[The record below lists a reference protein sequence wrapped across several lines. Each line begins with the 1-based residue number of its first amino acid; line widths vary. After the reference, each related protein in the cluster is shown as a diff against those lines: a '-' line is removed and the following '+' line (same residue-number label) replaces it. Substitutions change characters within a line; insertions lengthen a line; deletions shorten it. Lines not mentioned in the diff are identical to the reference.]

1 LTICHPPHKH
11 DKAAFKPSVRLFSI
25 TAKVR
30 FRGFESNEKVTPMI
44 TTDGNNAVASV
55 AYRTNEVIAIYPIT
69 PSSTMAEQAD
79 AWSGDGRQ
87 NIWGDIPRVVE
98 MQSEGGA
105 IATVHGALQ
114 TGALS
119 TSFTSSQGL
128 LLMIPTLYKLA
139 GELTPF
145 VLHVAARTVAT
156 HALSIFGD
164 HSDVMAVRQTGCAML
179 CAGSV
184 QEAQDFALISQ
195 TATLNA
201 RVPFI
206 HFFDGFRTSHEI
218 NKIVP
223 LSDDTL
229 RQMLPQA
236 AIDAHRSRALSPDHP
251 VVRGTSANPDT
262 YFQSREATNPW
273 YDATG
278 QHVIDAM
285 AAFAALTG
293 RHYRPFD
300 YYGHPQAER
309 VVVVMGSAAGTC
321 EEVIDTLL
329 ARGEKVG
336 VLKVRLFRPFS
347 AKYLLDALPDSVR
360 SVAVLDRTKE
370 PGALAEPLYLD
381 VMTAL
386 AEAYSRG
393 ERATLPRVIGGRYGL
408 SSKEF
413 GPDCALAVFR
423 ELAQPQPRP
432 RFTVGIFDDVT
443 GLSLP
448 LSDEILPQRASL
460 EALFYGLGSD
470 GSVSA
475 TKNNIK
481 IIGNATPLYAQG
493 YFVYDSK
500 KAGGLTVSHLRVSE
514 QPINSAYLVSRADF
528 VGCHQLQFI
537 DKYQMVE
544 RLKPGGTF
552 LLNTPYGADEV
563 WSRLPQEVQALL
575 HQRQARF
582 YIINAAKLARECR
595 LGARINTVMQMAFF
609 HLTQILPS
617 DVALQQLQDAIARSY
632 SSKGQEIV
640 ERNWQALG
648 ATRAAL
654 TEIPLQP
661 VDVSS
666 PMRPPVVSDAAPDFV
681 KTVTAAMLAG
691 LGDALPVSA
700 FPPDGTWPVGTTQW
714 EKRNIA
720 EAIPIWQPDLCTQ
733 CNHCVAACPHSAI
746 RAKVVQ
752 PAEMEHAPASLQS
765 LDVKARDMRGQK
777 YVLQVAPEDCTGCNL
792 CVEVCPAKDRQNPE
806 IKAINMASRL
816 DNLTAEKDNY
826 DFFLQLPEIDPAQLE
841 RIDIRTS
848 QLITPLFE
856 YSGACSGCGETPYI
870 KLLTQLY
877 GDRLLIANATG
888 CSSIYGG
895 NLPTTPYT
903 TNAEGRGPA
912 WANSLFEDNAEFGL
926 GFRLTVDQH
935 RARVLRLLNA
945 LAPQLPERLVNALQ
959 MGDVAPEPRR
969 KQIAELRTLLAN
981 LEGEDARQLAAGADY
996 LVDKSIWLIGG
1007 DGWAYDIG
1015 FGGLDH
1021 VLSLTENVNVLVLDT
1036 QCYSNTGGQQSK
1048 ATPLGAVTKFG
1059 EHGKRKA
1066 RKDLGVSMM
1075 MYGHVYVAQI
1085 SLGAQLNQTV
1095 KAIQEAEAYP
1105 GPSLIIAYSPCEEH
1119 GYDLALSHDQM
1130 KQLTATGFWPL
1141 YRFDPRRS
1149 AEGKAA
1155 LALDSRPPNSSLS
1168 ETLLKEQRF
1177 RRLNAQQPEVA
1188 SALYQAAEKE
1198 LQEKYDF
1205 LSLLAGKAE
1214 KSAAE

>member
-1 LTICHPPHKH
+1 
-11 DKAAFKPSVRLFSI
+11 
-25 TAKVR
+25 
-30 FRGFESNEKVTPMI
+30 MI
-44 TTDGNNAVASV
+44 TIDGNGAVASV
-55 AYRTNEVIAIYPIT
+55 AFRASEVIAIYPIT

-79 AWSGDGRQ
+79 DWSGNGVK
-87 NIWGDIPRVVE
+87 NVWGDVPRVVE
-98 MQSEGGA
+98 MQSEAGA
-105 IATVHGALQ
+105 IGTVHGALQ

-139 GELTPF
+139 GQLTPF

-184 QEAQDFALISQ
+184 QEAQDFALISHI
-195 TATLNA
+195 ATLKS

-223 LSDDTL
+223 LSNETML
-229 RQMLPQA
+229 SLLPQD
-236 AIDAHRSRALSPDHP
+236 AIDAHRARALNPEHP
-251 VVRGTSANPDT
+251 VIRGTSANPDT

-273 YDATG
+273 YNAVYEHVQQTMNDFAAATG
-278 QHVIDAM
+278 RQYH
-285 AAFAALTG
+285 
-293 RHYRPFD
+293 PFD

-309 VVVVMGSAAGTC
+309 VIVLMGSAIGTC
-321 EEVIDTLL
+321 EEVVDDLL
-329 ARGEKVG
+329 TRGEKVG
-336 VLKVRLFRPFS
+336 VLKVRLYRPFNAS
-347 AKYLLDALPDSVR
+347 AMLEALPQSVR
-360 SVAVLDRTKE
+360 QVAVLDRTKE

-386 AEAYSRG
+386 AEAFSRG
-393 ERATLPRVIGGRYGL
+393 ERETLPRVIGGRYGL

-413 GPDCALAVFR
+413 GPDCVLAVFE
-423 ELAQPQPRP
+423 ELRQAKPKP
-432 RFTVGIFDDVT
+432 RFTVGIYDDVT
-443 GLSLP
+443 NLSLP
-448 LSDEILPQRASL
+448 LPENTLPSHAKL

-481 IIGNATPLYAQG
+481 IIGNATPWYAQG

-514 QPINSAYLVSRADF
+514 KPINSAYLVDKADF

-537 DKYQMVE
+537 DKYRMAEQ
-544 RLKPGGTF
+544 LKPGGIF
-552 LLNTPYGADEV
+552 LLNTPYSAEDM
-563 WSRLPQEVQALL
+563 WDRLPQEVQAELNKK
-575 HQRQARF
+575 QARLF
-582 YIINAAKLARECR
+582 IINAQKIARECQ

-609 HLTQILPS
+609 HLTGILPGDS
-617 DVALQQLQDAIARSY
+617 ALQQLQGAIAKSY
-632 SSKGQEIV
+632 SSKGQELV
-640 ERNWQALG
+640 ERNWQAL
-648 ATRAAL
+648 AL
-654 TEIPLQP
+654 ARESLFAVPLQP
-661 VDVSS
+661 VNSQS
-666 PMRPPVVSDAAPDFV
+666 ACRPPVVADAAPDFV

-700 FPPDGTWPVGTTQW
+700 LPPDGTWPLGTTRW

-720 EAIPIWQPDLCTQ
+720 EEIPIWKPELCTQ

-746 RAKVVQ
+746 RAKVVS
-752 PAEMEHAPASLQS
+752 PEALEAAPDALQS
-765 LDVKARDMRGQK
+765 LDVKSRDMRGQK

-792 CVEVCPAKDRQNPE
+792 CVEVCPAKDRQDPD
-806 IKAINMASRL
+806 IKAINMMSRL
-816 DNLTAEKDNY
+816 EHVEEEKVNY
-826 DFFLQLPEIDPAQLE
+826 DFFLQLPEIDRNQLE

-848 QLITPLFE
+848 QLISPLFE

-895 NLPTTPYT
+895 NLPSTPYT
-903 TNAEGRGPA
+903 TDANGRGPA

-935 RARVLRLLNA
+935 RARVMRLLDQFA
-945 LAPQLPERLVNALQ
+945 DKIP
-959 MGDVAPEPRR
+959 
-969 KQIAELRTLLAN
+969 AELHAELHSDATPEVRREQVARLRQHLAN
-981 LEGEDARQLAAGADY
+981 ETSADARQLLTDADA
-996 LVDKSIWLIGG
+996 LVEKSIWLIGG

-1021 VLSLTENVNVLVLDT
+1021 VLSLTENVNILVLDT
-1036 QCYSNTGGQQSK
+1036 QCYSNTGGQASK

-1130 KQLTATGFWPL
+1130 RQLTATGFWPL
-1141 YRFDPRRS
+1141 YRFDPRR
-1149 AEGKAA
+1149 ADEGKLP
-1155 LALDSRPPNSSLS
+1155 LALDSRPPSDALA
-1168 ETLLKEQRF
+1168 ETLLNEQRF
-1177 RRLNAQQPEVA
+1177 RRLNAQQPDVA
-1188 SALYQAAEKE
+1188 EQLWKDAAAD
-1198 LQEKYDF
+1198 LQKRYDF
-1205 LSLLAGKAE
+1205 LAQMAGKAD
-1214 KSAAE
+1214 

>member
-1 LTICHPPHKH
+1 
-11 DKAAFKPSVRLFSI
+11 
-25 TAKVR
+25 
-30 FRGFESNEKVTPMI
+30 MI

-55 AYRTNEVIAIYPIT
+55 AYRINEVIAIYPIT

-79 AWSGDGRQ
+79 AWSEVGTP
-87 NIWGDIPRVVE
+87 NIWGDTPRVVE

-139 GELTPF
+139 GQLTPF

-179 CAGSV
+179 CASNV

-195 TATLNA
+195 IASLNS
-201 RVPFI
+201 RLPFI

-218 NKIVP
+218 NKISP

-229 RQMLPQA
+229 RRLLPQE
-236 AIDAHRSRALSPDHP
+236 AIDSHRARALTPDNP
-251 VVRGTSANPDT
+251 VIRGTSANPDT

-273 YDATG
+273 YNQTH
-278 QHVIDAM
+278 QIVEQAM
-285 AAFAALTG
+285 DDFAALVG
-293 RHYRPFD
+293 RAYKPFE

-309 VVVVMGSAAGTC
+309 VIVVMGSAIGTC
-321 EEVIDTLL
+321 AEVIDTLL
-329 ARGEKVG
+329 TRGEKVG
-336 VLKVRLFRPFS
+336 VVKVRLFRPFS
-347 AKYLLDALPDSVR
+347 ADHLLAVIPASAK
-360 SVAVLDRTKE
+360 SIAVLDRTKE

-386 AEAYSRG
+386 AEAYSQGKRD
-393 ERATLPRVIGGRYGL
+393 TLPRTIGGRYGL

-413 GPDCALAVFR
+413 DPACVLAIYQ
-423 ELAQPQPRP
+423 ELSAAQPRP
-432 RFTVGIFDDVT
+432 RFTVGIYDDVT
-443 GLSLP
+443 HLSLP
-448 LSDEILPQRASL
+448 LPEAELPRLAKL

-481 IIGNATPLYAQG
+481 IIGNSMPLFAQG

-500 KAGGLTVSHLRVSE
+500 KAGGLTVSHLRVSDN
-514 QPINSAYLVSRADF
+514 PINSAYLVSHADF
-528 VGCHQLQFI
+528 IGCHQAQFI

-544 RLKPGGTF
+544 RLRPGGLF
-552 LLNTPYGADEV
+552 LLNTPYSADEV

-575 HQRQARF
+575 NQRQAKF
-582 YIINAAKLARECR
+582 YVINAAQIARECQ

-609 HLTQILPS
+609 QLTAILPPDS
-617 DVALQQLQDAIARSY
+617 ALAALQSAIARSY
-632 SSKGQEIV
+632 SSKGQELV
-640 ERNWQALG
+640 ERNWQALA
-648 ATRAAL
+648 ATREAL
-654 TEIPLQP
+654 FAVPLQP
-661 VDVSS
+661 VNAAS

-700 FPPDGTWPVGTTQW
+700 LPPDGTWPVGTTRW

-720 EAIPIWQPDLCTQ
+720 EAIPLWKPELCTQ
-733 CNHCVAACPHSAI
+733 CNHCVAACPHAAI
-746 RAKVVQ
+746 RAKVVA
-752 PAEMEHAPASLQS
+752 PEALDAAPASLAS

-792 CVEVCPAKDRQNPE
+792 CVEVCPAKDRQDPS
-806 IKAINMASRL
+806 IKAINMAPRL
-816 DNLTAEKDNY
+816 DHVEEEKVHY
-826 DFFLQLPEIDPAQLE
+826 DFFLDLPEIDTSTLE

-895 NLPTTPYT
+895 NLPSTPYT

-926 GFRLTVDQH
+926 GFRLTVDHH
-935 RARVLRLLNA
+935 RHRVMRLLEA
-945 LAPQLPERLVNALQ
+945 AAPLLPAELVAGLQ
-959 MGDVAPEPRR
+959 ACEVAVETRR
-969 KQIAELRTLLAN
+969 AQIAQLRELLQNSADA
-981 LEGEDARQLAAGADY
+981 DARQLAQDADY

-1021 VLSLTENVNVLVLDT
+1021 VLSLSENVNVLVLDT

-1059 EHGKRKA
+1059 EQGKRKA

-1130 KQLTATGFWPL
+1130 RQLTATGFWPL

-1149 AEGKAA
+1149 DEGK
-1155 LALDSRPPNSSLS
+1155 LPLSLDSRPPSSDLS
-1168 ETLLKEQRF
+1168 TTLLNEQRF
-1177 RRLNAQQPEVA
+1177 RRLNTQQPEVA

-1198 LQEKYDF
+1198 LKVKYDF
-1205 LSLLAGKAE
+1205 LARMAGKAE
-1214 KSAAE
+1214 

>member
-1 LTICHPPHKH
+1 
-11 DKAAFKPSVRLFSI
+11 
-25 TAKVR
+25 
-30 FRGFESNEKVTPMI
+30 MI
-44 TTDGNNAVASV
+44 TIDGNGAVASV
-55 AYRTNEVIAIYPIT
+55 AFRASEVIAIYPIT

-79 AWSGDGRQ
+79 DWSGNGVK
-87 NIWGDIPRVVE
+87 NVWGDVPRVVE
-98 MQSEGGA
+98 MQSEAGA
-105 IATVHGALQ
+105 IGTVHGALQ

-139 GELTPF
+139 GQLTPF

-184 QEAQDFALISQ
+184 QEAQDFALISHI
-195 TATLNA
+195 ATLKS

-223 LSDDTL
+223 LSNETML
-229 RQMLPQA
+229 SLLPQD
-236 AIDAHRSRALSPDHP
+236 AIDAHRARALNPEHP
-251 VVRGTSANPDT
+251 VIRGTSANPDT

-273 YDATG
+273 YNAVYEHVQQTMNDFAAATG
-278 QHVIDAM
+278 RQYH
-285 AAFAALTG
+285 
-293 RHYRPFD
+293 PFD

-309 VVVVMGSAAGTC
+309 VIVLMGSAIGTC
-321 EEVIDTLL
+321 EEVVDDLL
-329 ARGEKVG
+329 TRGEKVG
-336 VLKVRLFRPFS
+336 VLKVRLYRPFNAS
-347 AKYLLDALPDSVR
+347 AMLEALPQSVR
-360 SVAVLDRTKE
+360 QVAVLDRTKE

-386 AEAYSRG
+386 AEAFSRG
-393 ERATLPRVIGGRYGL
+393 ERETLPRVIGGRYGL

-413 GPDCALAVFR
+413 GPDCVLAVFE
-423 ELAQPQPRP
+423 ELRQAKPKP
-432 RFTVGIFDDVT
+432 RFTVGIYDDVT
-443 GLSLP
+443 NLSLP
-448 LSDEILPQRASL
+448 LPENTLPSHAKL

-481 IIGNATPLYAQG
+481 IIGNATPWYAQG

-514 QPINSAYLVSRADF
+514 KPINSAYLVDKADF

-537 DKYQMVE
+537 DKYRMAEQ
-544 RLKPGGTF
+544 LKPGGIF
-552 LLNTPYGADEV
+552 LLNTPYSAEDV
-563 WSRLPQEVQALL
+563 WDRLPQEVQAELNKK
-575 HQRQARF
+575 QARLF
-582 YIINAAKLARECR
+582 IINAQKIARECQ

-609 HLTQILPS
+609 HLTGILPGDS
-617 DVALQQLQDAIARSY
+617 ALQQLQGAIAKSY
-632 SSKGQEIV
+632 SSKGQELV
-640 ERNWQALG
+640 ERNWQAL
-648 ATRAAL
+648 AL
-654 TEIPLQP
+654 ARESLFAVPLQP
-661 VDVSS
+661 VNSQS
-666 PMRPPVVSDAAPDFV
+666 ACRPPVVADAAPDFV

-700 FPPDGTWPVGTTQW
+700 LPPDGTWPLGTTRW

-720 EAIPIWQPDLCTQ
+720 EEIPIWKPELCTQ

-746 RAKVVQ
+746 RAKVVS
-752 PAEMEHAPASLQS
+752 PEDLEAAPDALQS
-765 LDVKARDMRGQK
+765 LDVKSRDMRGQK

-792 CVEVCPAKDRQNPE
+792 CVEVCPAKDRQDPD
-806 IKAINMASRL
+806 IKAINMMSRL
-816 DNLTAEKDNY
+816 EHVEEEKVNY
-826 DFFLQLPEIDPAQLE
+826 DFFLQLPEIDRNQLE

-848 QLITPLFE
+848 QLISPLFE

-895 NLPTTPYT
+895 NLPSTPYT
-903 TNAEGRGPA
+903 TDANGRGPA

-935 RARVLRLLNA
+935 RARVMRLLDQFA
-945 LAPQLPERLVNALQ
+945 DKIP
-959 MGDVAPEPRR
+959 
-969 KQIAELRTLLAN
+969 AELHAELHSDATPEVRREQVARLRQHLAD
-981 LEGEDARQLAAGADY
+981 ETSADARQLLTDADA
-996 LVDKSIWLIGG
+996 LVEKSIWLIGG

-1021 VLSLTENVNVLVLDT
+1021 VLSLTENVNILVLDT
-1036 QCYSNTGGQQSK
+1036 QCYSNTGGQASK

-1130 KQLTATGFWPL
+1130 RQLTATGFWPL
-1141 YRFDPRRS
+1141 YRFDPRR
-1149 AEGKAA
+1149 ADEGKLP
-1155 LALDSRPPNSSLS
+1155 LALDSRPPSDALA
-1168 ETLLKEQRF
+1168 ETLLNEQRF
-1177 RRLNAQQPEVA
+1177 RRLNAQQPDVA
-1188 SALYQAAEKE
+1188 EQLWKDAAAD
-1198 LQEKYDF
+1198 LQKRYDF
-1205 LSLLAGKAE
+1205 LAQMAGKAD
-1214 KSAAE
+1214 

>member
-1 LTICHPPHKH
+1 
-11 DKAAFKPSVRLFSI
+11 
-25 TAKVR
+25 
-30 FRGFESNEKVTPMI
+30 MI
-44 TTDGNNAVASV
+44 TIDGNGAVASV
-55 AYRTNEVIAIYPIT
+55 AFRASEVIAIYPIT

-79 AWSGDGRQ
+79 DWSGNGVK
-87 NIWGDIPRVVE
+87 NVWGDVPRVVE
-98 MQSEGGA
+98 MQSEAGA
-105 IATVHGALQ
+105 IGTVHGALQ

-139 GELTPF
+139 GQLTPF

-184 QEAQDFALISQ
+184 QEAQDFALISHI
-195 TATLNA
+195 ATLKS

-223 LSDDTL
+223 LSNETML
-229 RQMLPQA
+229 SLLPQD
-236 AIDAHRSRALSPDHP
+236 AIDAHRARALNPEHP
-251 VVRGTSANPDT
+251 VIRGTSANPDT

-273 YDATG
+273 YNAVYEHVQQTMNDFAAATG
-278 QHVIDAM
+278 RQYH
-285 AAFAALTG
+285 
-293 RHYRPFD
+293 PFD

-309 VVVVMGSAAGTC
+309 VIVLMGSAIGTC
-321 EEVIDTLL
+321 EEVVDDLL
-329 ARGEKVG
+329 TRGEKVG
-336 VLKVRLFRPFS
+336 VLKVRLYRPFNAS
-347 AKYLLDALPDSVR
+347 AMLEALPQSVR
-360 SVAVLDRTKE
+360 QVAVLDRTKE

-386 AEAYSRG
+386 AEAFSRG
-393 ERATLPRVIGGRYGL
+393 ERETLPRVIGGRYGL

-413 GPDCALAVFR
+413 GPDCVLAVFE
-423 ELAQPQPRP
+423 ELRQAKPKP
-432 RFTVGIFDDVT
+432 RFTVGIYDDVT
-443 GLSLP
+443 NLSLP
-448 LSDEILPQRASL
+448 LPENTLPSHAKL

-481 IIGNATPLYAQG
+481 IIGNATPWYAQG

-514 QPINSAYLVSRADF
+514 KPINSAYLVDKADF

-537 DKYQMVE
+537 DKYRMAEQ
-544 RLKPGGTF
+544 LKPGGIF
-552 LLNTPYGADEV
+552 LLNTPYSAEDV
-563 WSRLPQEVQALL
+563 WDRLPQEVQAELNKK
-575 HQRQARF
+575 QARLF
-582 YIINAAKLARECR
+582 IINAQKIARECQ

-609 HLTQILPS
+609 HLTGILPGDS
-617 DVALQQLQDAIARSY
+617 ALQQLQGAIAKSY
-632 SSKGQEIV
+632 SSKGQELV
-640 ERNWQALG
+640 ERNWQAL
-648 ATRAAL
+648 AL
-654 TEIPLQP
+654 ARESLFAVPLQP
-661 VDVSS
+661 VNSQS
-666 PMRPPVVSDAAPDFV
+666 ACRPPVVADAAPDFV

-700 FPPDGTWPVGTTQW
+700 LPPDGTWPLGTTRW

-720 EAIPIWQPDLCTQ
+720 EEIPIWKPELCTQ

-746 RAKVVQ
+746 RAKVVS
-752 PAEMEHAPASLQS
+752 PEDLEAAPDALQS
-765 LDVKARDMRGQK
+765 LDVKSRDMRGQK

-792 CVEVCPAKDRQNPE
+792 CVEVCPAKDRQNPD
-806 IKAINMASRL
+806 IKAINMMSRL
-816 DNLTAEKDNY
+816 EHVEEEKVNY
-826 DFFLQLPEIDPAQLE
+826 DFFLQLPEIDRNQLE

-848 QLITPLFE
+848 QLISPLFE

-895 NLPTTPYT
+895 NLPSTPYT
-903 TNAEGRGPA
+903 TDANGRGPA

-935 RARVLRLLNA
+935 RARVMRLLDQFA
-945 LAPQLPERLVNALQ
+945 DKIP
-959 MGDVAPEPRR
+959 
-969 KQIAELRTLLAN
+969 AELHAELHSDATPEVRREQVARLRQHLAD
-981 LEGEDARQLAAGADY
+981 ETSADARQLLTDADA
-996 LVDKSIWLIGG
+996 LVEKSIWLIGG

-1021 VLSLTENVNVLVLDT
+1021 VLSLTENVNILVLDT
-1036 QCYSNTGGQQSK
+1036 QCYSNTGGQASK

-1066 RKDLGVSMM
+1066 RKDLGISMM

-1130 KQLTATGFWPL
+1130 RQLTATGFWPL
-1141 YRFDPRRS
+1141 YRFDPRR
-1149 AEGKAA
+1149 ADEGKLP
-1155 LALDSRPPNSSLS
+1155 LALDSRPPSDALA
-1168 ETLLKEQRF
+1168 ETLLNEQRF
-1177 RRLNAQQPEVA
+1177 RRLNAQQPDVA
-1188 SALYQAAEKE
+1188 EQLWKDAAAD
-1198 LQEKYDF
+1198 LQKRYDF
-1205 LSLLAGKAE
+1205 LAQMAGKAD
-1214 KSAAE
+1214 

>member
-1 LTICHPPHKH
+1 
-11 DKAAFKPSVRLFSI
+11 
-25 TAKVR
+25 
-30 FRGFESNEKVTPMI
+30 MI
-44 TTDGNNAVASV
+44 TIDGNGAVASV
-55 AYRTNEVIAIYPIT
+55 AFRASEVIAIYPIT

-79 AWSGDGRQ
+79 DWSGNGVK
-87 NIWGDIPRVVE
+87 NVWGDVPRVVE
-98 MQSEGGA
+98 MQSEAGA
-105 IATVHGALQ
+105 IGTVHGALQ

-139 GELTPF
+139 GQLTPF

-184 QEAQDFALISQ
+184 QEAQDFALISHI
-195 TATLNA
+195 ATLKS

-223 LSDDTL
+223 LSNETML
-229 RQMLPQA
+229 SLLPQD
-236 AIDAHRSRALSPDHP
+236 AIDAHRARALNPEHP
-251 VVRGTSANPDT
+251 VIRGTSANPDT

-273 YDATG
+273 YNAVYEHVQQTMNDFAAATG
-278 QHVIDAM
+278 RQYH
-285 AAFAALTG
+285 
-293 RHYRPFD
+293 PFD

-309 VVVVMGSAAGTC
+309 VIVLMGSAIGTC
-321 EEVIDTLL
+321 EEVVDDLL
-329 ARGEKVG
+329 TRGEKVG
-336 VLKVRLFRPFS
+336 VLKVRLYRPFNAS
-347 AKYLLDALPDSVR
+347 AMLEALPQSVR
-360 SVAVLDRTKE
+360 QVAVLDRTKE

-381 VMTAL
+381 VITAL
-386 AEAYSRG
+386 AEAFSRG
-393 ERATLPRVIGGRYGL
+393 ERETLPRVIGGRYGL

-413 GPDCALAVFR
+413 GPDCVLAVFE
-423 ELAQPQPRP
+423 ELRQAKPKP
-432 RFTVGIFDDVT
+432 RFTVGIYDDVT
-443 GLSLP
+443 NLSLP
-448 LSDEILPQRASL
+448 LPENTLPSHAKL

-481 IIGNATPLYAQG
+481 IIGNATPWYAQG

-514 QPINSAYLVSRADF
+514 KPINSAYLVDKADF

-537 DKYQMVE
+537 DKYRMAEQ
-544 RLKPGGTF
+544 LKPGGIF
-552 LLNTPYGADEV
+552 LLNTPYSAEDV
-563 WSRLPQEVQALL
+563 WDRLPQEVQAELNKK
-575 HQRQARF
+575 QARLF
-582 YIINAAKLARECR
+582 IINAQKIARECQ

-609 HLTQILPS
+609 HLTGILPGDS
-617 DVALQQLQDAIARSY
+617 ALQQLQGAIAKSY
-632 SSKGQEIV
+632 SSKGQELV
-640 ERNWQALG
+640 ERNWQAL
-648 ATRAAL
+648 AL
-654 TEIPLQP
+654 ARESLFAVPLQP
-661 VDVSS
+661 VNSQS
-666 PMRPPVVSDAAPDFV
+666 ACRPPVVADAAPDFV

-700 FPPDGTWPVGTTQW
+700 LPPDGTWPLGTTRW

-720 EAIPIWQPDLCTQ
+720 EEIPIWKPELCTQ

-746 RAKVVQ
+746 RAKVVS
-752 PAEMEHAPASLQS
+752 PEALEAAPDALQS
-765 LDVKARDMRGQK
+765 LDVKSRDMRGQK

-792 CVEVCPAKDRQNPE
+792 CVEVCPAKDRQDPD
-806 IKAINMASRL
+806 IKAINMMSRL
-816 DNLTAEKDNY
+816 EHVEEEKVNY
-826 DFFLQLPEIDPAQLE
+826 DFFLQLPEIDRNQLE

-848 QLITPLFE
+848 QLISPLFE

-895 NLPTTPYT
+895 NLPSTPYT
-903 TNAEGRGPA
+903 TDANGRGPA

-935 RARVLRLLNA
+935 RARVMRLLDQFA
-945 LAPQLPERLVNALQ
+945 DKIP
-959 MGDVAPEPRR
+959 
-969 KQIAELRTLLAN
+969 AELLAELHSDATPEVRREQVARLRQHLAN
-981 LEGEDARQLAAGADY
+981 ETSADARQLLTDADA
-996 LVDKSIWLIGG
+996 LVEKSIWLIGG

-1021 VLSLTENVNVLVLDT
+1021 VLSLTENVNILVLDT
-1036 QCYSNTGGQQSK
+1036 QCYSNTGGQASK

-1105 GPSLIIAYSPCEEH
+1105 GPSLI
-1119 GYDLALSHDQM
+1119 
-1130 KQLTATGFWPL
+1130 
-1141 YRFDPRRS
+1141 
-1149 AEGKAA
+1149 
-1155 LALDSRPPNSSLS
+1155 
-1168 ETLLKEQRF
+1168 
-1177 RRLNAQQPEVA
+1177 
-1188 SALYQAAEKE
+1188 
-1198 LQEKYDF
+1198 
-1205 LSLLAGKAE
+1205 
-1214 KSAAE
+1214 

>member
-1 LTICHPPHKH
+1 
-11 DKAAFKPSVRLFSI
+11 
-25 TAKVR
+25 
-30 FRGFESNEKVTPMI
+30 MI
-44 TTDGNNAVASV
+44 TIDGNGAVASV
-55 AYRTNEVIAIYPIT
+55 AFRASEVIAIYPIT

-79 AWSGDGRQ
+79 DWSGTGVK
-87 NIWGDIPRVVE
+87 NVWGDVPRVVE
-98 MQSEGGA
+98 MQSEAGA
-105 IATVHGALQ
+105 IGTVHGALQ

-139 GELTPF
+139 GQLTPF

-184 QEAQDFALISQ
+184 QEAQDFALISHI
-195 TATLNA
+195 ATLKS

-223 LSDDTL
+223 LSNETML
-229 RQMLPQA
+229 SLLPQD
-236 AIDAHRSRALSPDHP
+236 AIDAHRARALNPEHP
-251 VVRGTSANPDT
+251 VIRGTSANPDT

-273 YDATG
+273 YNAVYEHVQQTMNDFAAATG
-278 QHVIDAM
+278 RQYH
-285 AAFAALTG
+285 
-293 RHYRPFD
+293 PFD

-309 VVVVMGSAAGTC
+309 VIVLMGSAIGTC
-321 EEVIDTLL
+321 EEVVDDLL
-329 ARGEKVG
+329 TRGEKVG
-336 VLKVRLFRPFS
+336 VLKVRLYRPFNAS
-347 AKYLLDALPDSVR
+347 AMLEALPQSVR
-360 SVAVLDRTKE
+360 QVAVLDRTKE

-386 AEAYSRG
+386 AEAFSRG
-393 ERATLPRVIGGRYGL
+393 ECETLPRVIGGRYGL

-413 GPDCALAVFR
+413 GPDCVLAVFE
-423 ELAQPQPRP
+423 ELRQAKPKP
-432 RFTVGIFDDVT
+432 RFTVGIYDDVT
-443 GLSLP
+443 NLSLP
-448 LSDEILPQRASL
+448 LPENTLPSHAKL

-481 IIGNATPLYAQG
+481 IIGNATPWYAQG

-514 QPINSAYLVSRADF
+514 KPINSAYLVDKADF

-537 DKYQMVE
+537 DKYRMAEQ
-544 RLKPGGTF
+544 LKPGGIF
-552 LLNTPYGADEV
+552 LLNTPYSAEDV
-563 WSRLPQEVQALL
+563 WDRLPQEVQAELNKK
-575 HQRQARF
+575 QARLF
-582 YIINAAKLARECR
+582 IINAQKIARECQ

-609 HLTQILPS
+609 HLTGILPGDS
-617 DVALQQLQDAIARSY
+617 ALQQLQGAIAKSY
-632 SSKGQEIV
+632 SSKGQELV
-640 ERNWQALG
+640 ERNWQAL
-648 ATRAAL
+648 AL
-654 TEIPLQP
+654 ARESLFAVPLQP
-661 VDVSS
+661 VNSQS
-666 PMRPPVVSDAAPDFV
+666 ACRPPVVADAAPDFV

-700 FPPDGTWPVGTTQW
+700 LPPDGTWPLGTTRW

-720 EAIPIWQPDLCTQ
+720 EEIPIWKPELCTQ

-746 RAKVVQ
+746 RAKVVS
-752 PAEMEHAPASLQS
+752 PEALEAAPDALQS
-765 LDVKARDMRGQK
+765 LDVKSRDMRGQK

-792 CVEVCPAKDRQNPE
+792 CVEVCPAKDRQNPD
-806 IKAINMASRL
+806 IKAINMMSRL
-816 DNLTAEKDNY
+816 EHVEEEKVNY
-826 DFFLQLPEIDPAQLE
+826 DFFLQLPEIDRNQLE

-848 QLITPLFE
+848 QLISPLFE

-895 NLPTTPYT
+895 NLPSTPYT
-903 TNAEGRGPA
+903 TDANGRGPA

-935 RARVLRLLNA
+935 RARVMRLLDQFA
-945 LAPQLPERLVNALQ
+945 DKIP
-959 MGDVAPEPRR
+959 
-969 KQIAELRTLLAN
+969 AELHAELHSDATPEVRREQVARLRQHLAD
-981 LEGEDARQLAAGADY
+981 ETSADARQLLTDADA
-996 LVDKSIWLIGG
+996 LVEKSIWLIGG

-1021 VLSLTENVNVLVLDT
+1021 VLSLTENVNILVLDT
-1036 QCYSNTGGQQSK
+1036 QCYSNTGGQASK

-1130 KQLTATGFWPL
+1130 RQLTATGFWPL
-1141 YRFDPRRS
+1141 YRFDPRR
-1149 AEGKAA
+1149 ADEGKLP
-1155 LALDSRPPNSSLS
+1155 LALDSRPPSDALA
-1168 ETLLKEQRF
+1168 ETLLNEQRF
-1177 RRLNAQQPEVA
+1177 RRLNAQQPDVA
-1188 SALYQAAEKE
+1188 EQLWKDAAAD
-1198 LQEKYDF
+1198 LQKRYDF
-1205 LSLLAGKAE
+1205 LAQMAGKAD
-1214 KSAAE
+1214 

>member
-1 LTICHPPHKH
+1 
-11 DKAAFKPSVRLFSI
+11 
-25 TAKVR
+25 
-30 FRGFESNEKVTPMI
+30 MI
-44 TTDGNNAVASV
+44 TIDGNGAVASV
-55 AYRTNEVIAIYPIT
+55 AFRASEVIAIYPIT

-79 AWSGDGRQ
+79 DWSGNGVK
-87 NIWGDIPRVVE
+87 NVWGDVPRVVE
-98 MQSEGGA
+98 MQSEAGA
-105 IATVHGALQ
+105 IGTVHGALQ

-139 GELTPF
+139 GQLTPF

-184 QEAQDFALISQ
+184 QEAQDFALISHI
-195 TATLNA
+195 ATLKS

-223 LSDDTL
+223 LSNETML
-229 RQMLPQA
+229 SLLPQD
-236 AIDAHRSRALSPDHP
+236 AIDAHRARALNPEHP
-251 VVRGTSANPDT
+251 VIRGTSANPDT

-273 YDATG
+273 YNAVYEHVQQTMNDFAAATG
-278 QHVIDAM
+278 RQYH
-285 AAFAALTG
+285 
-293 RHYRPFD
+293 PFD

-309 VVVVMGSAAGTC
+309 VIVLMGSAIGTC
-321 EEVIDTLL
+321 EEVVDDLL
-329 ARGEKVG
+329 TRGEKVG
-336 VLKVRLFRPFS
+336 VLKVRLYRPFNAS
-347 AKYLLDALPDSVR
+347 AMLEALPQSVR
-360 SVAVLDRTKE
+360 QVAVLDRTKE

-386 AEAYSRG
+386 AEAFSRG
-393 ERATLPRVIGGRYGL
+393 ERETLPRVIGGRYGL

-413 GPDCALAVFR
+413 GPDCVLAVFE
-423 ELAQPQPRP
+423 ELRQAKPKP
-432 RFTVGIFDDVT
+432 RFTVGIYDDVT
-443 GLSLP
+443 NLSLP
-448 LSDEILPQRASL
+448 LPENTLPSHAKL

-481 IIGNATPLYAQG
+481 IIGNATPWYAQG

-514 QPINSAYLVSRADF
+514 KPINSAYLVDKADF
-528 VGCHQLQFI
+528 IGCHQLQFI
-537 DKYQMVE
+537 DKYRMAEQ
-544 RLKPGGTF
+544 LKPGGIF
-552 LLNTPYGADEV
+552 LLNTPYSAEDV
-563 WSRLPQEVQALL
+563 WDRLPQEVQAELNKK
-575 HQRQARF
+575 QARLF
-582 YIINAAKLARECR
+582 IINAQKIARECQ

-609 HLTQILPS
+609 HLTGILPGDS
-617 DVALQQLQDAIARSY
+617 ALQQLQGAIAKSY
-632 SSKGQEIV
+632 SSKGQELV
-640 ERNWQALG
+640 ERNWQAL
-648 ATRAAL
+648 AL
-654 TEIPLQP
+654 ARESLFAVPLQP
-661 VDVSS
+661 VNSQS
-666 PMRPPVVSDAAPDFV
+666 ACRPPVVADAAPDFV

-700 FPPDGTWPVGTTQW
+700 LPPDGTWPLGTTRW

-720 EAIPIWQPDLCTQ
+720 EEIPIWKPELCTQ

-746 RAKVVQ
+746 RAKVVS
-752 PAEMEHAPASLQS
+752 PEDLEAAPDALQS
-765 LDVKARDMRGQK
+765 LDVKSRDMRGQK

-792 CVEVCPAKDRQNPE
+792 CVEVCPAKDRQNPD
-806 IKAINMASRL
+806 IKAINMMSRL
-816 DNLTAEKDNY
+816 EHVEEEKVNY
-826 DFFLQLPEIDPAQLE
+826 DFFLQLPEIDRNQLE

-848 QLITPLFE
+848 QLISPLFE

-895 NLPTTPYT
+895 NLPSTPYT
-903 TNAEGRGPA
+903 TDANGRGPA

-935 RARVLRLLNA
+935 RARVMRLLDQFA
-945 LAPQLPERLVNALQ
+945 DKIP
-959 MGDVAPEPRR
+959 
-969 KQIAELRTLLAN
+969 AELHAELHSDATPEVRREQVARLRQHLAN
-981 LEGEDARQLAAGADY
+981 ETSADARQLLTDADA
-996 LVDKSIWLIGG
+996 LVEKSIWLIGG

-1021 VLSLTENVNVLVLDT
+1021 VLSLTENVNILVLDT
-1036 QCYSNTGGQQSK
+1036 QCYSNTGGQASK

-1130 KQLTATGFWPL
+1130 RQLTATGFWPL
-1141 YRFDPRRS
+1141 YRFDPRR
-1149 AEGKAA
+1149 ADEGKLP
-1155 LALDSRPPNSSLS
+1155 LALDSRPPSDALA
-1168 ETLLKEQRF
+1168 ETLLNEQRF
-1177 RRLNAQQPEVA
+1177 RRLNAQQPDVA
-1188 SALYQAAEKE
+1188 EQLWKDAAAD
-1198 LQEKYDF
+1198 LQKRYDF
-1205 LSLLAGKAE
+1205 LAQMAGKAD
-1214 KSAAE
+1214 

>member
-1 LTICHPPHKH
+1 
-11 DKAAFKPSVRLFSI
+11 
-25 TAKVR
+25 
-30 FRGFESNEKVTPMI
+30 MI
-44 TTDGNNAVASV
+44 TIDGNGAVASV
-55 AYRTNEVIAIYPIT
+55 AFRASEVIAIYPIT

-79 AWSGDGRQ
+79 DWSGNGVK
-87 NIWGDIPRVVE
+87 NVWGDVPRVVE
-98 MQSEGGA
+98 MQSEAGA
-105 IATVHGALQ
+105 IGTVHGALQ

-139 GELTPF
+139 GQLTPF

-184 QEAQDFALISQ
+184 QEAQDFALISHI
-195 TATLNA
+195 ATLKS

-223 LSDDTL
+223 LSNETML
-229 RQMLPQA
+229 SLLPQD
-236 AIDAHRSRALSPDHP
+236 AIDAHRARALNPEHP
-251 VVRGTSANPDT
+251 VIRGTSANPDT

-273 YDATG
+273 YNAVYEHVQQTMNDFAAATG
-278 QHVIDAM
+278 RQYH
-285 AAFAALTG
+285 
-293 RHYRPFD
+293 PFD

-309 VVVVMGSAAGTC
+309 VIVLMGSAIGTC
-321 EEVIDTLL
+321 EEVVDDLL
-329 ARGEKVG
+329 TRGEKVG
-336 VLKVRLFRPFS
+336 VLKVRLYRPFNAS
-347 AKYLLDALPDSVR
+347 AMLEALPQSVR
-360 SVAVLDRTKE
+360 QVAVLDRTKE

-381 VMTAL
+381 VITAL
-386 AEAYSRG
+386 AEAFSRG
-393 ERATLPRVIGGRYGL
+393 ERETLPRVIGGRYGL

-413 GPDCALAVFR
+413 GPDCVLAVFE
-423 ELAQPQPRP
+423 ELRQAKPKP
-432 RFTVGIFDDVT
+432 RFTVGIYDDVT
-443 GLSLP
+443 NLSLP
-448 LSDEILPQRASL
+448 LPENTLPSHAKL

-481 IIGNATPLYAQG
+481 IIGNATPWYAQG

-514 QPINSAYLVSRADF
+514 KPINSAYLVDKADF

-537 DKYQMVE
+537 DKYRMAEQ
-544 RLKPGGTF
+544 LKPGGIF
-552 LLNTPYGADEV
+552 LLNTPYSAEDV
-563 WSRLPQEVQALL
+563 WDRLPQEVQAELNKK
-575 HQRQARF
+575 QARLF
-582 YIINAAKLARECR
+582 IINAQKIARECQ

-609 HLTQILPS
+609 HLTGILPGDS
-617 DVALQQLQDAIARSY
+617 ALQQLQGAIAKSY
-632 SSKGQEIV
+632 SSKGQELV
-640 ERNWQALG
+640 ERNWQAL
-648 ATRAAL
+648 AL
-654 TEIPLQP
+654 ARESLFAVPLQP
-661 VDVSS
+661 VNSQS
-666 PMRPPVVSDAAPDFV
+666 ACRPPVVADAAPDFV

-700 FPPDGTWPVGTTQW
+700 LPPDGTWPLGTTRW

-720 EAIPIWQPDLCTQ
+720 EEIPIWKPELCTQ

-746 RAKVVQ
+746 RAKVVS
-752 PAEMEHAPASLQS
+752 PEALEAAPDALQS
-765 LDVKARDMRGQK
+765 LDVKSRDMRGQK

-792 CVEVCPAKDRQNPE
+792 CVEVCPAKDRQDPD
-806 IKAINMASRL
+806 IKAINMMSRL
-816 DNLTAEKDNY
+816 EHVEEEKVNY
-826 DFFLQLPEIDPAQLE
+826 DFFLQLPEIDRNQLE

-848 QLITPLFE
+848 QLISPLFE

-895 NLPTTPYT
+895 NLPSTPYT
-903 TNAEGRGPA
+903 TDANGRGPA

-935 RARVLRLLNA
+935 RARVMRLLDQFA
-945 LAPQLPERLVNALQ
+945 DKIP
-959 MGDVAPEPRR
+959 
-969 KQIAELRTLLAN
+969 AELHAELHSDATPEVRREQVARLRQHLAN
-981 LEGEDARQLAAGADY
+981 ETSADARQLLTDADA
-996 LVDKSIWLIGG
+996 LVEKSIWLIGG

-1021 VLSLTENVNVLVLDT
+1021 VLSLTENVNILVLDT
-1036 QCYSNTGGQQSK
+1036 QCYSNTGGQASK

-1130 KQLTATGFWPL
+1130 RQLTATGFWPL
-1141 YRFDPRRS
+1141 YRFDPRR
-1149 AEGKAA
+1149 ADEGKLP
-1155 LALDSRPPNSSLS
+1155 LALDSRPPSDALA
-1168 ETLLKEQRF
+1168 ETLLNEQRF
-1177 RRLNAQQPEVA
+1177 RRLNAQQPDVA
-1188 SALYQAAEKE
+1188 EQLWKDAAAD
-1198 LQEKYDF
+1198 LQKRYDF
-1205 LSLLAGKAE
+1205 LAQMAGKAD
-1214 KSAAE
+1214 

>member
-1 LTICHPPHKH
+1 
-11 DKAAFKPSVRLFSI
+11 
-25 TAKVR
+25 
-30 FRGFESNEKVTPMI
+30 MI

-55 AYRTNEVIAIYPIT
+55 AYRTSEVIAIYPIT

-79 AWSGDGRQ
+79 AWSGDGRP
-87 NIWGDIPRVVE
+87 NIWGDVPRVME

-164 HSDVMAVRQTGCAML
+164 HSDVMAIRQTGCAML
-179 CAGSV
+179 CASSV

-195 TATLNA
+195 TASLNS
-201 RVPFI
+201 RLPFI

-223 LSDDTL
+223 LSNDTL
-229 RQMLPQA
+229 RQMLSQE

-273 YDATG
+273 YDSAC

-285 AAFAALTG
+285 DKFAQITG
-293 RHYRPFD
+293 RAYQPFE

-309 VVVVMGSAAGTC
+309 VVILMGSAIGTC
-321 EEVIDTLL
+321 EEAIDALL
-329 ARGEKVG
+329 TRGEKVG

-347 AKYLLDALPDSVR
+347 ARHLLSVLPESAR
-360 SVAVLDRTKE
+360 KIAVLDRTKE

-386 AEAYSRG
+386 AEAFSRG
-393 ERATLPRVIGGRYGL
+393 ERADMPRVIGGRYGL

-413 GPDCALAVFR
+413 GPDCALAVFN
-423 ELAQPQPRP
+423 ELQLARPRP

-448 LSDEILPQRASL
+448 LSEETLPPRASL

-481 IIGNATPLYAQG
+481 IIGNSTPMYAQG

-537 DKYQMVE
+537 DTYQMAE
-544 RLKPGGTF
+544 RLKPGGIF
-552 LLNTPYGADEV
+552 LLNTPYGADEA
-563 WSRLPQEVQALL
+563 WSRLPQEVQAVLQ
-575 HQRQARF
+575 QRQARF
-582 YIINAAKLARECR
+582 YIINAAKLARECQ

-609 HLTQILPS
+609 QLTQILPCN
-617 DVALQQLQDAIARSY
+617 VALQQLRDAIARSY

-640 ERNWQALG
+640 ERNWQALDATLG
-648 ATRAAL
+648 AL
-654 TEIPLQP
+654 IEIPLQP
-661 VDVSS
+661 INAGS
-666 PMRPPVVSDAAPDFV
+666 PLRPPIVSDAAPDFV

-700 FPPDGTWPVGTTQW
+700 FPPDGTWPVGTTKW

-720 EAIPIWQPDLCTQ
+720 ETIPLWQPDLCTQ

-752 PAEMEHAPASLQS
+752 PQAMEHAPASLQS

-792 CVEVCPAKDRQNPE
+792 CVEVCPAKDRQNPD

-816 DNLTAEKDNY
+816 DNLEVEKQHY
-826 DFFLQLPEIDPAQLE
+826 DFFLQLPEIDPAQIE

-848 QLITPLFE
+848 QLISPLFE

-935 RARVLRLLNA
+935 RSRVLRLLNT
-945 LAPQLPERLVNALQ
+945 LAPQLPEPLVNALQ
-959 MGDVAPEPRR
+959 MIDVAPEPRR
-969 KQIAELRTLLAN
+969 RQIAELRDLLTQI
-981 LEGEDARQLAAGADY
+981 EGNDARQLATDADY

-1141 YRFDPRRS
+1141 YRFDPRR
-1149 AEGKAA
+1149 ADQGKPA
-1155 LALDSRPPNSSLS
+1155 LALDSRPPNSELT

-1177 RRLNAQQPEVA
+1177 RRLNSQQPEVA

-1198 LQEKYDF
+1198 LKEKYDF
-1205 LSLLAGKAE
+1205 LSMLAGKTEQSSAE
-1214 KSAAE
+1214 

>member
-1 LTICHPPHKH
+1 
-11 DKAAFKPSVRLFSI
+11 
-25 TAKVR
+25 
-30 FRGFESNEKVTPMI
+30 MI
-44 TTDGNNAVASV
+44 TTDGNSAVASV
-55 AYRTNEVIAIYPIT
+55 AYRSSEVIAIYPIT
-69 PSSTMAEQAD
+69 PSSTMAEQAND
-79 AWSGDGRQ
+79 WSEYGQ
-87 NIWGDIPRVVE
+87 KNVWGDTPRVIE
-98 MQSEGGA
+98 MQSEAGA

-114 TGALS
+114 TGALA

-179 CAGSV
+179 CAASV

-195 TATLNA
+195 VASLNA
-201 RVPFI
+201 RIPFI

-229 RQMLPQA
+229 RQLLPA
-236 AIDAHRSRALSPDHP
+236 DAIKAHRQRALTPDRP
-251 VVRGTSANPDT
+251 VIRGTSANPDT
-262 YFQSREATNPW
+262 YFQCREATNPW
-273 YDATG
+273 YNDAYG
-278 QHVIDAM
+278 HVERAM
-285 AAFAALTG
+285 DDFAEQTG
-293 RHYRPFD
+293 RRYRPFE
-300 YYGHPQAER
+300 YYGHPEAER
-309 VVVVMGSAAGTC
+309 VVILMGSACGTT
-321 EEVIDTLL
+321 EETIDSLL
-329 ARGEKVG
+329 TRGEKVG
-336 VLKVRLFRPFS
+336 MLKVRLYRPFS
-347 AKYLLDALPDSVR
+347 ARHFLERLPSSVKK
-360 SVAVLDRTKE
+360 VAVLDRTKE
-370 PGALAEPLYLD
+370 PGAQAEPLYLD

-386 AEAYSRG
+386 AEAFSRG
-393 ERATLPRVIGGRYGL
+393 ERASLPLVIGGRYGL

-413 GPDCALAVFR
+413 APDCVLAVFK
-423 ELAQPQPRP
+423 ELSFDRPRP

-443 GLSLP
+443 QLSLP
-448 LSDEILPQRASL
+448 LTDETIPQKATL
-460 EALFYGLGSD
+460 EALFFGLGSD
-470 GSVSA
+470 GTVSA

-481 IIGNATPLYAQG
+481 IIGNGTPLHAQG

-514 QPINSAYLVSRADF
+514 HPINSAYLIEQADF
-528 VGCHQLQFI
+528 VGCHQNQFI
-537 DKYQMVE
+537 DKYQMIE
-544 RLKPGGTF
+544 KLKVGGTF
-552 LLNTPYGADEV
+552 LLNTPYGKDEI
-563 WSRLPQEVQALL
+563 WRRLPRDVQALL
-575 HQRQARF
+575 HQRKARF
-582 YIINAAKLARECR
+582 FIINAAKIARECR

-609 HLTQILPS
+609 HLTQILPG
-617 DVALQQLQDAIARSY
+617 DTALKQLQDAIAKSY
-632 SSKGQEIV
+632 RSKGEEVVQN
-640 ERNWQALG
+640 NWQALG
-648 ATRAAL
+648 ATVSELA
-654 TEIPLQP
+654 EITLQP
-661 VDVSS
+661 IDENAAD
-666 PMRPPVVSDAAPDFV
+666 RPPVVSDSAPDFV

-700 FPPDGTWPVGTTQW
+700 FPPDGTWPVGTTRW

-720 EAIPIWQPDLCTQ
+720 ENIPIWEAPLCTQ

-746 RAKVVQ
+746 RAKVVS
-752 PAEMEHAPASLQS
+752 PEAMVDAPDGLQS
-765 LDVKARDMRGQK
+765 LDVKSKDMRGQK

-792 CVEVCPAKDRQNPE
+792 CVEVCPAKDRQDPS
-806 IKAINMASRL
+806 IKAINMKPRL
-816 DNLTAEKDNY
+816 ENLEVEKRHFE
-826 DFFLQLPEIDPAQLE
+826 FFLQLPEIDKSRLE

-877 GDRLLIANATG
+877 GDRMMIANATG

-895 NLPTTPYT
+895 NLPSTPYT
-903 TNAEGRGPA
+903 ANAEGRGPA

-935 RARVLRLLNA
+935 RARAIRLLDELTDALPPDLIEALKAEEADVNVRRAQIAQLQALLRNA
-945 LAPQLPERLVNALQ
+945 DAPQA
-959 MGDVAPEPRR
+959 
-969 KQIAELRTLLAN
+969 KELI
-981 LEGEDARQLAAGADY
+981 ESADY

-1021 VLSLTENVNVLVLDT
+1021 VMSLTENVNVLVLDT

-1048 ATPLGAVTKFG
+1048 ATPMGAVTKFA
-1059 EHGKRKA
+1059 ERGKRKG
-1066 RKDLGVSMM
+1066 RKDLGVSIM

-1119 GYDLALSHDQM
+1119 GYDLAFSHDQM
-1130 KQLTATGFWPL
+1130 KQLTTSGFWPL
-1141 YRFDPRRS
+1141 YRFDPRRLD
-1149 AEGKAA
+1149 EEKPA
-1155 LALDSRPPNSSLS
+1155 LTLDSRPPVEGLASA
-1168 ETLLKEQRF
+1168 LLKEQRF
-1177 RRLNAQQPEVA
+1177 RRLDTQEPEVA
-1188 SALYQAAEKE
+1188 AELHQAAQRD
-1198 LQEKYDF
+1198 LQKRYAL
-1205 LSLLAGKAE
+1205 LSLLAGKSEE
-1214 KSAAE
+1214 KTSAQ

>member
-1 LTICHPPHKH
+1 
-11 DKAAFKPSVRLFSI
+11 
-25 TAKVR
+25 
-30 FRGFESNEKVTPMI
+30 MI
-44 TTDGNNAVASV
+44 TIDGNGAVASV
-55 AYRTNEVIAIYPIT
+55 AFRTSEVIAIYPIT

-79 AWSGDGRQ
+79 AWSGDGLK
-87 NIWGDIPRVVE
+87 NVWGDVPRVVE
-98 MQSEGGA
+98 MQSEAGA
-105 IATVHGALQ
+105 IGAVHGALQ

-139 GELTPF
+139 GQLMPF

-179 CAGSV
+179 CASSV
-184 QEAQDFALISQ
+184 QEAQDFALISHI
-195 TATLNA
+195 ATLQS

-218 NKIVP
+218 NKIAP
-223 LSDDTL
+223 LADDTIRSL
-229 RQMLPQA
+229 LPQDKIA
-236 AIDAHRSRALSPDHP
+236 EHRQRALNPEHP
-251 VVRGTSANPDT
+251 VIRGTSANPDT

-273 YDATG
+273 YDAVYE
-278 QHVIDAM
+278 HVETAM
-285 AAFAALTG
+285 NDFATATG
-293 RHYRPFD
+293 RQYKPFEF
-300 YYGHPQAER
+300 YGHPQAER
-309 VVVVMGSAAGTC
+309 VIVIMGSAIGTC
-321 EEVIDTLL
+321 EEVVDELL
-329 ARGEKVG
+329 SRGEKVG
-336 VLKVRLFRPFS
+336 VLKVRLYRPFS
-347 AKYLLDALPDSVR
+347 ATHLLQALPESAR
-360 SVAVLDRTKE
+360 AVAVLDRTKE

-386 AEAYSRG
+386 AEAFNRG
-393 ERATLPRVIGGRYGL
+393 ERETLPRTIGGRYGL

-413 GPDCALAVFR
+413 GPECVLAIFN
-423 ELAQPQPRP
+423 ELQAAQPKP
-432 RFTVGIFDDVT
+432 RFTVGIYDDVT
-443 GLSLP
+443 NLSLP
-448 LSDEILPQRASL
+448 LAENTLPAEAKL

-481 IIGNATPLYAQG
+481 IIGNSTPWFSQG
-493 YFVYDSK
+493 FFVYDSK

-514 QPINSAYLVSRADF
+514 KPIRSSYLISQADF

-544 RLKPGGTF
+544 RLKPGGIF
-552 LLNTPYGADEV
+552 LLNTPYSADEV
-563 WSRLPQEVQALL
+563 WSRLPQEVQAALN
-575 HQRQARF
+575 QKQARF
-582 YIINAAKLARECR
+582 YVVNAAKIARECS

-609 HLTQILPS
+609 HLTQILPGDS
-617 DVALQQLQDAIARSY
+617 ALAELQGAIAKSY
-632 SSKGQEIV
+632 SSKGQELV
-640 ERNWQALG
+640 ERNWQAL
-648 ATRAAL
+648 AL
-654 TEIPLQP
+654 ARESLAEVPLQP
-661 VDVSS
+661 VNASS
-666 PMRPPVVSDAAPDFV
+666 PNRPPVVSDAAPDFV

-700 FPPDGTWPVGTTQW
+700 LPPDGTWPMGTTRW

-720 EAIPIWQPDLCTQ
+720 EEIPIWKEELCTQ

-746 RAKVVQ
+746 RAKVVAPQ
-752 PAEMEHAPASLQS
+752 EMENAPASLHS
-765 LDVKARDMRGQK
+765 LDVKSRDMRGQK

-792 CVEVCPAKDRQNPE
+792 CVEVCPAKDRQNPD
-806 IKAINMASRL
+806 IKAINMMSRL
-816 DNLTAEKDNY
+816 EHVEEEKVNY
-826 DFFLQLPEIDPAQLE
+826 DYFLNLPEIDRTKLE

-848 QLITPLFE
+848 QLISPLFE

-877 GDRLLIANATG
+877 GDRMLIANATG

-895 NLPTTPYT
+895 NLPSTPYT
-903 TNAEGRGPA
+903 TDANGRGPA

-935 RARVLRLLNA
+935 RQRVMRLLSEFADKLPAELNA
-945 LAPQLPERLVNALQ
+945 ALHTEASPEA
-959 MGDVAPEPRR
+959 RR
-969 KQIAELRTLLAN
+969 QQVAELRQALTGVEGAEELLT
-981 LEGEDARQLAAGADY
+981 DADA
-996 LVDKSIWLIGG
+996 LVEKSVWLIGG

-1021 VLSLTENVNVLVLDT
+1021 VLSLTENVNILVLDT
-1036 QCYSNTGGQQSK
+1036 QCYSNTGGQASK

-1130 KQLTATGFWPL
+1130 RQLTATGFWPL
-1141 YRFDPRRS
+1141 YRFDPRR
-1149 AEGKAA
+1149 ADEGKLP
-1155 LALDSRPPNSSLS
+1155 LALDSRPPSDALA
-1168 ETLLKEQRF
+1168 ETLLNEQRF

-1188 SALYQAAEKE
+1188 EQLWKDAAAD
-1198 LQEKYDF
+1198 LQKRYDF
-1205 LSLLAGKAE
+1205 LAQLAGKTE
-1214 KSAAE
+1214 KPATES